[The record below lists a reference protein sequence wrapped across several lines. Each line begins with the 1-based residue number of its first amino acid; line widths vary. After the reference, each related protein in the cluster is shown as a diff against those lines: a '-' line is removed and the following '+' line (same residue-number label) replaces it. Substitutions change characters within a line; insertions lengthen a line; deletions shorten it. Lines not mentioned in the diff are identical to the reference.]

1 MVSRMSPQEL
11 IFGFLA
17 SRLDLSELP
26 WLETSASLLRREPD
40 DKTVFTLFSAAL
52 RHSGK
57 KPLSPTARE
66 LADADALVPGW
77 NPADWTLDQ
86 TVRIYLLLAL
96 PPTPES
102 ANRMDLI
109 HQTAD
114 LGEALALLKA
124 LPLLPNPLDQMA
136 RAREGARSNVK
147 SQFEAVA
154 LRNPFP
160 AAHFDEA
167 AWNQL
172 VSKAIFVD
180 SPLEEI
186 YGLDQRANRRLNRIL
201 LDLIAERQAAGRAFT
216 PLLYRCLGPCA
227 GEEELDAI
235 EAALPTAPQSARE
248 SILKGLALCPLP
260 RAARILDRFR
270 FERGIASEGT
280 FRMEE
285 SGRGR

>member
-1 MVSRMSPQEL
+1 MSPQEL

-17 SRLDLSELP
+17 SRLELTSLP
-26 WLETSASLLRREPD
+26 WLEKSASQLRRDAD

-57 KPLSPTARE
+57 NPLSPSARE
-66 LADADALVPGW
+66 LFDADALVPGW
-77 NPADWTLDQ
+77 NPGDWTLDQ
-86 TVRIYLLLAL
+86 AVRIYLLLAL
-96 PPTPES
+96 PPTSES
-102 ANRMDLI
+102 ARRMDLI

-124 LPLLPNPLDQMA
+124 LPLLPNPLDQLA

-160 AAHFDEA
+160 AAHFDET

-180 SPLEEI
+180 SPLDEI
-186 YGLDQRANRRLNRIL
+186 YGLDPRSNRRLNRIL
-201 LDLIAERQAAGRAFT
+201 MDLILERRAAGRAFT

-227 GEEELDAI
+227 GDEELDAI
-235 EAALPTAPQSARE
+235 ESALEISPPSVKD
-248 SILKGLALCPLP
+248 SILKGLSLCPLT
-260 RAARILDRFR
+260 RAAHILDRFR
-270 FERGIASEGT
+270 FERGNAAEGN

-285 SGRGR
+285 FGHGR